1 MTTTKFNRIFGL
13 DFLRALA
20 ISLVLI
26 SHLTF
31 LIFPKEENLF
41 ITAIRILGAIGV
53 DLFFVL
59 SGYLIGGILL
69 KQLKLNKTSSKDLL
83 MFWKRRWLRTLP
95 NYFLVLFL
103 NIFIFILLGKQLPI
117 NWMLYIPFLQ
127 NFTSP
132 HPDFFTEAWSLSIEE
147 YAYLIVPLLL
157 YFSFKVFKKV
167 NKQKLFL
174 YTTLVVI
181 IILTYLKI
189 NYYLNT
195 TIVSYHD
202 WSISFR
208 KVVIYRIDNIYI
220 GFLLVYLM
228 SVYKGFCY
236 SYKKK
241 LFLLGILS
249 FLGIHIIIFSYQ
261 LTPEM
266 NPFFYVFVYL
276 QLVLLSIAFAFP
288 YFSTLHYKGLFFKPI
303 QFLSIHSY
311 AIYLVNYSVVLL
323 TLKELFNFEN
333 MLFFQK
339 GSITILFLLITLL
352 LSKLIYHFFEL
363 PILKYRDRVFSRN

>member
-1 MTTTKFNRIFGL
+1 MSTTKFNRIFGL

-59 SGYLIGGILL
+59 SGYLIGGILI
-69 KQLKLNKTSSKDLL
+69 KQLKLNKTSSKDLFI
-83 MFWKRRWLRTLP
+83 FWKRRWLRTLP
-95 NYFLVLFL
+95 NYFLVLFI
-103 NIFIFILLGKQLPI
+103 NVFIFIILGKKLPI
-117 NWMLYIPFLQ
+117 NWALYIPFLQ
-127 NFTSP
+127 NFTSA
-132 HPDFFTEAWSLSIEE
+132 HPNFFTEAWSLSIEE

-157 YFSFKVFKKV
+157 FSSFKIFKKN
-167 NKQKLFL
+167 NKEKLFL
-174 YTTLVVI
+174 NTTLVVI
-181 IILTYLKI
+181 IFLTFLKF

-202 WSISFR
+202 WSSSFR
-208 KVVIYRIDNIYI
+208 KVVIYRIDSIYI

-228 SVYKGFCY
+228 SIYEQFCN
-236 SYKKK
+236 SYKMY
-241 LFLLGILS
+241 LLLLGILS
-249 FLGIHIIIFSYQ
+249 FLGIHVIIFSYQ

-276 QLVLLSIAFAFP
+276 QVVLLSIALVLP

-303 QFLSIHSY
+303 QFLSVHSY
-311 AIYLVNYSVVLL
+311 AIYLVNYSLVLL
-323 TLKELFNFEN
+323 VLQELFNFED
-333 MLFFQK
+333 MSIFQI
-339 GSITILFLLITLL
+339 GVIAIFFLLITLL

-363 PILKYRDRVFSRN
+363 PILKYRDRVFRRN

>member
-1 MTTTKFNRIFGL
+1 MTTSKFNRIFGL

-20 ISLVLI
+20 ISLVLL

-69 KQLKLNKTSSKDLL
+69 KQIKLNKTSSKDLFRFL
-83 MFWKRRWLRTLP
+83 KRRWFRTLP

-103 NIFIFILLGKQLPI
+103 NVFIFIILEKKLPI

-132 HPDFFTEAWSLSIEE
+132 HPNFFTESWSLSIEE

-157 YFSFKVFKKV
+157 FFSFKLFKKG
-167 NKQKLFL
+167 NKAKLFL
-174 YTTLVVI
+174 YTTLIVI
-181 IILTYLKI
+181 FMLIYLKL
-189 NYYLNT
+189 NYYFNT

-202 WSISFR
+202 WSSSFR
-208 KVVIYRIDNIYI
+208 KVVIYRMDSIYI

-228 SVYKGFCY
+228 SVYKEFCFL
-236 SYKKK
+236 YKK
-241 LFLLGILS
+241 FLMGLGILG
-249 FLGIHIIIFSYQ
+249 FLGIHVIIFSYQ
-261 LTPEM
+261 LTPKM
-266 NPFFYVFVYL
+266 NPFFYVFIYL
-276 QLVLLSIAFAFP
+276 QFVLLSISFLFP

-323 TLKELFNFEN
+323 ALQDLFNFKD
-333 MLFFQK
+333 LSIFQK
-339 GSITILFLLITLL
+339 GGIAILFLLITLL
-352 LSKLIYHFFEL
+352 LSRLIYQFYEL
-363 PILKYRDRVFSRN
+363 PILKYRDRVYSRN